1 MEECCSTKLPWIDIS
16 VCAPPPPLPVA
27 IEDSSFTTE
36 DAAVTTTTTSTQDE
50 LYIVSTDYN
59 GDGQFNQL
67 DVNIANS
74 NPISINPIND
84 VDMINTN
91 SNNSNNCPTPD
102 VECMSGL
109 WNTITC
115 TCDCIPPYC
124 ADSTDGAC
132 REATGCVGRPW
143 GTCIMGVTCPWWK
156 TIPVSTTT
164 TTTTV
169 EDEEICQSGT
179 DIPPGV
185 YVIFASQQECE
196 IKVGSSETAAV
207 NTVASLDNNP
217 TGFETVT
224 LKFTVDGLPSNIP
237 SEDMV
242 ILEEEMEYVTRWA
255 LTTLAEKLGDDNL
268 IVTGIEKNK
277 NTTLIEESGDELE
290 RIANNDGPSSIEDN
304 MMMMT
309 STSSSNVYYDIT
321 LVQRNNGEE
330 KYGPIIITG
339 LKDIYPEIMEMI
351 AESSSRLYLVYGV
364 ELFWCYDDGD
374 DDMILYNTY
383 VMCSANT
390 ETVAYT
396 IRFDNVPLIS
406 QNQTLST
413 SDWDTLIDEVI
424 GDYRNKLQNVDR
436 LDIVD
441 MRIAG
446 VVNLHPDDGDTN
458 TYTKEVKLDIV
469 VVDRLATDFS
479 PIIKST
485 LLNTKNSTLELIQ
498 SSDTSTKLNLKWCV
512 NDSGQFTECTKRLDA
527 DEADDKGRLILRDV
541 TVGALTLPVWAI
553 IVLFA
558 VACVLVC
565 CCTCWCLLAYL
576 NQRDESKNERNM
588 ITYINTGHNFS
599 QTNTTKNKRQ
609 KTMIQKR
616 RTRTTIARH
625 RSTQTRP
632 IQRYG
637 NGDLENGD
645 DHHNRHHDASFV
657 DDVEEIA
664 IVQPIDT
671 LYMEQMPS
679 FVFVNDDDEEEDYH
693 VDDED
698 GPSYSDKP
706 DPEGILKYSNQ

>member
-1 MEECCSTKLPWIDIS
+1 M
-16 VCAPPPPLPVA
+16 
-27 IEDSSFTTE
+27 
-36 DAAVTTTTTSTQDE
+36 
-50 LYIVSTDYN
+50 
-59 GDGQFNQL
+59 
-67 DVNIANS
+67 
-74 NPISINPIND
+74 
-84 VDMINTN
+84 
-91 SNNSNNCPTPD
+91 
-102 VECMSGL
+102 
-109 WNTITC
+109 
-115 TCDCIPPYC
+115 
-124 ADSTDGAC
+124 
-132 REATGCVGRPW
+132 
-143 GTCIMGVTCPWWK
+143 
-156 TIPVSTTT
+156 
-164 TTTTV
+164 
-169 EDEEICQSGT
+169 
-179 DIPPGV
+179 
-185 YVIFASQQECE
+185 
-196 IKVGSSETAAV
+196 
-207 NTVASLDNNP
+207 
-217 TGFETVT
+217 
-224 LKFTVDGLPSNIP
+224 
-237 SEDMV
+237 
-242 ILEEEMEYVTRWA
+242 
-255 LTTLAEKLGDDNL
+255 GDDSL
-268 IVTGIEKNK
+268 IVTGIEKK
-277 NTTLIEESGDELE
+277 NSTLLEENGGEVE
-290 RIANNDGPSSIEDN
+290 VIANNDGSSIED
-304 MMMMT
+304 MMT
-309 STSSSNVYYDIT
+309 SSSVYYDIT

-330 KYGPIIITG
+330 KYGTIIITG

-364 ELFWCYDDGD
+364 ELFWCYDEEEDGD

-383 VMCSANT
+383 IMCSANT

-458 TYTKEVKLDIV
+458 TYTKDVKLDIV

-512 NDSGQFTECTKRLDA
+512 NDNGQFTECSKRLTT
-527 DEADDKGRLILRDV
+527 DEADNKGHLILRDV

-553 IVLFA
+553 IVFA
-558 VACVLVC
+558 VACVVVC
-565 CCTCWCLLAYL
+565 CCSCWCLLAYL

-609 KTMIQKR
+609 RTMIQKR

-632 IQRYG
+632 IQRYD

-645 DHHNRHHDASFV
+645 HHKRHHDPSFV
-657 DDVEEIA
+657 DEVEEIA
-664 IVQPIDT
+664 IVQPPIDT
-671 LYMEQMPS
+671 LYMEEMPS
-679 FVFVNDDDEEEDYH
+679 FVFVNDEEEEEEDYH
-693 VDDED
+693 VDDEVD
-698 GPSYSDKP
+698 GPHYSNKP